1 LDRGFFIKIRVML
14 KNYFISAYRS
24 IIKNKFY
31 SVLNI
36 FGPAIGITCAILIL
50 LYVQEELTFDKHS
63 KNYNRVYRLE
73 SDFNISG
80 KATLAALVPMPM
92 APTLKDEFPEIKEIT
107 RFAGFGIQ
115 DILFTYK
122 DLKFFEDKIYFADS
136 TVFKVF
142 NYEFVLGSADNA
154 LNEPNTIVIT
164 ESFASRYFGKN
175 NPIGEVLTTSNFG
188 SCRVTGVIKDVPAN
202 SHLRFD
208 CLLSMATI
216 VELTGVD
223 RFNSRSAPS
232 FWNISAFGYIVL
244 NENARIEDLL
254 NKFPGFYDKYMSSLG
269 KQINA
274 TFKLRATRIDKV
286 HFSSKLEF
294 DLPVGN
300 YSYIIIFSLI
310 GLFMLLIASLNYMNM
325 ATARSTNRS
334 KEVGLRKVMGAGKGT
349 LIRQFISE
357 SMVLII
363 IALIISLIATIFI
376 MPSFNVLTDKALKIG
391 NLFLPA
397 TFLLILLITLLVGL
411 ISGSY
416 PAFYLSSFSP
426 VDVLMSNVNPR
437 QGRGLLRKILVVF
450 QFAVSGTLII
460 GTMIVSGQQRF
471 IRNMD
476 LGLNKKN
483 VMIIPIRDT
492 AFINRKL
499 QSFKDELLKL
509 PDIKGV
515 SSSLLVPPLMA
526 SKVVFQIEKDS
537 NMVELATSFS
547 IVDHEF
553 IDVMQME
560 ILEGRNFD
568 RTRTS
573 DLTRAFI
580 VNESAAKAFGWG
592 KNALGKRIKFGINTV
607 TGVAQRDGVV
617 IGVVKD
623 FHFTSIHNP
632 IEPFIFVVSRN
643 PNTYFYVRISG
654 NNLPAT
660 IENVK
665 KVQQDLGNTLPFT
678 YSFFEDKLN
687 DMYTAENKLNALFN
701 IFSLMTIFIACLGL
715 LGLTSYVT
723 EQRSK
728 ETGLRKIMG
737 ARVNQVVWLL
747 NKDFL
752 LLVLIS
758 NLISWPVAYYF
769 MDKWIMT
776 FAYRMDFGLSPF
788 VLSTVVPFIVSLLIT
803 LIIALVTIS
812 MLSIRAA
819 RMNPVKSLSR
829 E

>member
-1 LDRGFFIKIRVML
+1 LYKGSIIKIRAMF

-24 IIKNKFY
+24 IVKNKFY

-50 LYVQEELTFDKHS
+50 LYIQEELTFDKH
-63 KNYNRVYRLE
+63 NEIYDRIYRLE

-92 APTLKDEFPEIKEIT
+92 APTLKDEFPEIKEMT
-107 RFAGFGIQ
+107 RFAGFGIE

-142 NYEFVLGSADNA
+142 NYEFVLGSPDNA

-164 ESFASRYFGKN
+164 ESFASRYFGKI
-175 NPIGEVLTTSNFG
+175 NPMGEVLTTSNFG
-188 SCRVTGVIKDVPAN
+188 NCRVTGVIKDVPAN

-216 VELTGVD
+216 VQLTGVD

-232 FWNISAFGYIVL
+232 FWNVSAFGYIVL

-286 HFSSKLEF
+286 HFSTKLEF

-300 YSYIIIFSLI
+300 YSYIIIFSLV

-334 KEVGLRKVMGAGKGT
+334 KEVGLRKVIGAGKGT

-357 SMVLII
+357 SMVLVI
-363 IALIISLIATIFI
+363 IALIIGLIATIFI
-376 MPSFNVLTDKALKIG
+376 LPSFNVLTDKVLKID
-391 NLFLPA
+391 NLFKPA
-397 TFLLILLITLLVGL
+397 TFILILLITLFVGL

-426 VDVLMSNVNPR
+426 VDVLKSNVNPR

-450 QFAVSGTLII
+450 QFAISGTLII

-471 IRNMD
+471 IRNKD
-476 LGLNKKN
+476 LGLNKEN

-492 AFINRKL
+492 VFINRKL

-515 SSSLLVPPLMA
+515 SSSILVPPLMA

-568 RTRTS
+568 RTQTS
-573 DLTRAFI
+573 DLTKAFV
-580 VNESAAKAFGWG
+580 VNETAAKAFGWG
-592 KNALGKRIKFGINTV
+592 KNAIGKRIKFGINPN

-623 FHFTSIHNP
+623 FHFTSVHNP

-654 NNLPAT
+654 NNIPAT
-660 IENVK
+660 IENVR

-678 YSFFEDKLN
+678 YSFFADKLN
-687 DMYTAENKLNALFN
+687 DMYMAENKLNTLFN

-728 ETGLRKIMG
+728 ETALRKIMG
-737 ARVNQVVWLL
+737 ARVDQVVWLL

-752 LLVLIS
+752 FLVLIS

-769 MDKWIMT
+769 MDKWIIT

-788 VLSTVVPFIVSLLIT
+788 VLSTVIPFVVSLLIT

-819 RMNPVKSLSR
+819 KVNPVESLSR

>member
-1 LDRGFFIKIRVML
+1 ML
-14 KNYFISAYRS
+14 KNYFISAYRN
-24 IIKNKFY
+24 IVKNKFY
-31 SVLNI
+31 SALNI

-50 LYVQEELTFDKHS
+50 LYVQEELTFDKHNS
-63 KNYNRVYRLE
+63 NYKRIYRLE

-80 KATLAALVPMPM
+80 KANLAALVPMPM
-92 APTLKDEFPEIKEIT
+92 APTLKDEYPEIREIV

-115 DILFTYK
+115 DILFQYK

-142 NYEFVLGSADNA
+142 DYKFILGSPDNA

-164 ESFASRYFGKN
+164 ESFAKRYFGRN
-175 NPIGEVLTTSNFG
+175 NPMGEVLITSNFG
-188 SCRVTGVIKDVPAN
+188 NCRITGVIKDVPAN

-232 FWNISAFGYIVL
+232 FWNISAFGYIL
-244 NENARIEDLL
+244 LDENARIEDLL
-254 NKFPGFYDKYMSSLG
+254 GKFTGFYEKYMSSLG

-274 TFKLRATRIDKV
+274 TFRLKATRIDKV
-286 HFSSKLEF
+286 HFGSRLEF

-300 YSYIIIFSLI
+300 FSYIIIFSLV
-310 GLFMLLIASLNYMNM
+310 GVFMLLIASLNYMNM

-334 KEVGLRKVMGAGKGT
+334 KEVGLRKVIGAGRGM
-349 LIRQFISE
+349 LIRQFIGE
-357 SMVLII
+357 SMVLVILAFI
-363 IALIISLIATIFI
+363 IALIATIFI
-376 MPSFNVLTDKALKIG
+376 LPSFNILTDKALKFG
-391 NLFLPA
+391 NLFDPV
-397 TFLLILLITLLVGL
+397 TFLLILLITLFVGL
-411 ISGSY
+411 VSGSY
-416 PAFYLSSFSP
+416 PALYLSSFSP
-426 VDVLMSNVNPR
+426 VDVLKSNVNPH
-437 QGRGLLRKILVVF
+437 QGKGVLRKILVVF
-450 QFAVSGTLII
+450 QFAISGTLII

-471 IRNMD
+471 IRNKD
-476 LGLNKKN
+476 LGLNKEN
-483 VMIIPIRDT
+483 VMIIPVRDT
-492 AFINRKL
+492 AFINHKL

-515 SSSLLVPPLMA
+515 SSSALVPPLMA

-537 NMVELATSFS
+537 SMVQLATSFS

-553 IDVMQME
+553 IDVMQ
-560 ILEGRNFD
+560 IKLLEGRNFD
-568 RTRTS
+568 RSITS
-573 DLTRAFI
+573 DLTKAFI
-580 VNESAAKAFGWG
+580 INETAAKAFGWG
-592 KNALGKRIKFGINTV
+592 NNALGKRIRFGLNPS

-632 IEPFIFVVSRN
+632 VEPFIFVISSN
-643 PNTYFYVRISG
+643 PNTYFYIRISS
-654 NNLPAT
+654 NNTPET

-665 KVQQDLGNTLPFT
+665 KVQQDMGNTLPFN
-678 YSFFEDKLN
+678 YFFFADKLN
-687 DMYTAENKLNALFN
+687 EMYTAENKLNTLFN

-737 ARVNQVVWLL
+737 ARIDQVVWLL

-752 LLVLIS
+752 ILVLIS
-758 NLISWPVAYYF
+758 NLISWPVAYYL
-769 MDKWIMT
+769 MEKWLGG
-776 FAYRMDFGLSPF
+776 FAYRMEFGLTPF
-788 VLSTVVPFIVSLLIT
+788 TGATVIPFIVSLFIT
-803 LIIALVTIS
+803 LIIALITIS
-812 MLSIRAA
+812 SLSLKAA
-819 RMNPVKSLSR
+819 NINPINTLSR

>member
-1 LDRGFFIKIRVML
+1 ML

-50 LYVQEELTFDKHS
+50 LYVQEELTYDKHN
-63 KNYNRVYRLE
+63 KNFDRIYRLE

-92 APTLKDEFPEIKEIT
+92 APTLKDEYPEIKETT
-107 RFAGFGIQ
+107 RFAGFGIT
-115 DILFTYK
+115 DILFQYK
-122 DLKFFEDKIYFADS
+122 DLKFFEDKLYFADS

-142 NYEFVLGSADNA
+142 DYKFILGTPDNA

-164 ESFASRYFGKN
+164 ESFASRYFVKE
-175 NPIGEVLTTSNFG
+175 NPMGEVLTTSNFG
-188 SCRVTGVIKDVPAN
+188 NCRVTGVIKDVPAN

-223 RFNSRSAPS
+223 RFNSRSAPAY
-232 FWNISAFGYIVL
+232 WNISAFGYIL
-244 NENARIEDLL
+244 LDDNARIEDLL
-254 NKFPGFYDKYMSSLG
+254 AKFPGFYDKYMSSLG

-274 TFKLRATRIDKV
+274 TFRLMATRIDKV
-286 HFSSKLEF
+286 HFGSRLEF

-300 YSYIIIFSLI
+300 FSYILIFSLVGI
-310 GLFMLLIASLNYMNM
+310 FMLLIASLNYMNM
-325 ATARSTNRS
+325 ATARSTNRA
-334 KEVGLRKVMGAGKGT
+334 KEVGLRKVIGAGKGT

-357 SMVLII
+357 SMVLVIV
-363 IALIISLIATIFI
+363 ALIIALIATIFI
-376 MPSFNVLTDKALKIG
+376 LPSFNVLTDKVLKIG
-391 NLFLPA
+391 NLFEPV
-397 TFLLILLITLLVGL
+397 TIILIILITLFVGL

-416 PAFYLSSFSP
+416 PALYLSSFSP
-426 VDVLMSNVNPR
+426 VEVLKSNVNPR
-437 QGRGLLRKILVVF
+437 QGKGMLRKILVVF
-450 QFAVSGTLII
+450 QFAISGILII
-460 GTMIVSGQQRF
+460 GTMIVSGQQRY
-471 IRNMD
+471 IRNKD
-476 LGLNKKN
+476 LGLNKEN

-492 AFINRKL
+492 AFINRKM

-509 PDIKGV
+509 TDVKGV
-515 SSSLLVPPLMA
+515 SSAALVPPLMA
-526 SKVVFQIEKDS
+526 SKVVFLIEKDS
-537 NMVELATSFS
+537 SMVELATSFS

-553 IDVMQME
+553 IDVMQMKM
-560 ILEGRNFD
+560 LEGRDFD
-568 RTRTS
+568 RSITS

-580 VNESAAKAFGWG
+580 VNEAAVKAFGWG
-592 KNALGKRIKFGINTV
+592 NDALGKRIKFGINPA

-654 NNLPAT
+654 SNIPAA

-665 KVQQDLGNTLPFT
+665 KVQQDMGNTLPFN
-678 YSFFEDKLN
+678 YFFFADKL
-687 DMYTAENKLNALFN
+687 DEMYTAENKLNALFN

-737 ARVNQVVWLL
+737 ARVDQVVWLL

-752 LLVLIS
+752 ILVLIS
-758 NLISWPVAYYF
+758 NLISWPVAFYI
-769 MDKWIMT
+769 MDRWIMS
-776 FAYRMDFGLSPF
+776 FAYRMNFGLSPF
-788 VLSTVVPFIVSLLIT
+788 VWATVIPFIVSLIIT
-803 LIIALVTIS
+803 LIIAFITIS
-812 MLSIRAA
+812 SVSIKAA
-819 RMNPVKSLSR
+819 NLNPINTVSR

>member
-1 LDRGFFIKIRVML
+1 MIKS
-14 KNYFISAYRS
+14 YFISAFRN
-24 IIKNKFY
+24 IVKNKFY

-50 LYVQEELTFDKHS
+50 LYVQEELTFDKYN
-63 KNYNRVYRLE
+63 KNYDRIYRLE

-92 APTLKDEFPEIKEIT
+92 APTLKDEYPEIKEIA

-115 DILFTYK
+115 DILFRYK
-122 DLKFFEDKIYFADS
+122 DLKFFEDKIYFTDS
-136 TVFKVF
+136 TVFNVF
-142 NYEFVLGSADNA
+142 DYEFILGSPDNA

-164 ESFASRYFGKN
+164 ESFASKYFGKN
-175 NPIGEVLTTSNFG
+175 NPMGEVLITSNFG
-188 SCRVTGVIKDVPAN
+188 NCRVTGVIKDVPAN

-223 RFNSRSAPS
+223 RFNSRSAPA
-232 FWNISAFGYIVL
+232 FWNISAFGYILL
-244 NENARIEDLL
+244 NDNARIEDLL
-254 NKFPGFYDKYMSSLG
+254 AKFPGFYDKYMSSLG

-274 TFKLRATRIDKV
+274 TFRLKATRIDKV
-286 HFSSKLEF
+286 HFGSALEF

-300 YSYIIIFSLI
+300 FSYVIIFLLVGI
-310 GLFMLLIASLNYMNM
+310 FMLLIASLNYMNM

-334 KEVGLRKVMGAGKGT
+334 KEVGLRKVIGAGRGT

-357 SMVLII
+357 SMVLVILALI
-363 IALIISLIATIFI
+363 IALVATIFI
-376 MPSFNVLTDKALKIG
+376 IPSFNILTDKALKIG
-391 NLFLPA
+391 NLFEPV
-397 TFLLILLITLLVGL
+397 TFILILLITLFVGL

-426 VDVLMSNVNPR
+426 VDVLKSNVNPR
-437 QGRGLLRKILVVF
+437 QGKGVLRKILVVF
-450 QFAVSGTLII
+450 QFAISGTLII
-460 GTMIVSGQQRF
+460 GTIIVSGQQRF
-471 IRNMD
+471 IRNKD
-476 LGLNKKN
+476 LGLNKEN

-492 AFINRKL
+492 AFINNKM
-499 QSFKDELLKL
+499 QSFKDELSKL
-509 PDIKGV
+509 PDVKGV
-515 SSSLLVPPLMA
+515 SSSALVPPLMA

-547 IVDHEF
+547 VVDHDF
-553 IDVMQME
+553 IDVMQMK

-568 RTRTS
+568 KSITS
-573 DLTRAFI
+573 DLTKAFI
-580 VNESAAKAFGWG
+580 INETAAKSFGWG
-592 KNALGKRIKFGINTV
+592 KNALGKRIRFGLNPA

-632 IEPFIFVVSRN
+632 IEPFIFIVTRN
-643 PNTYFYVRISG
+643 PNTYFYVRIS
-654 NNLPAT
+654 NNNIPAT
-660 IENVK
+660 IESVK
-665 KVQQDLGNTLPFT
+665 KVQLDMGSTLPFN
-678 YSFFEDKLN
+678 YFFFADKLN
-687 DMYTAENKLNALFN
+687 EMYTAENKLNALFN

-737 ARVNQVVWLL
+737 ARISQLIWLL

-752 LLVLIS
+752 ILVLIS
-758 NLISWPVAYYF
+758 NLISWPVAYYL
-769 MDKWIMT
+769 MKRWLQG
-776 FAYRMDFGLSPF
+776 FAYRMEFGLTPFTEATVIPF
-788 VLSTVVPFIVSLLIT
+788 VVSLFIT
-803 LIIALVTIS
+803 VIIALITIS
-812 MLSIRAA
+812 SLSVRAA
-819 RMNPVKSLSR
+819 NVNPIKSLSR

>member
-1 LDRGFFIKIRVML
+1 ML

-24 IIKNKFY
+24 IAKNKFY

-50 LYVQEELTFDKHS
+50 LYVKEELTFDK
-63 KNYNRVYRLE
+63 YNKKYDRIYRLE

-92 APTLKDEFPEIKEIT
+92 APTLKDEYPEIKEVA

-115 DILFTYK
+115 DILFQYK
-122 DLKFFEDKIYFADS
+122 DLKFFEDKIYFSDS
-136 TVFKVF
+136 TVFKIF
-142 NYEFVLGSADNA
+142 DYDFLLGSPDNA

-164 ESFASRYFGKN
+164 ESFARRYFGKE
-175 NPIGEVLTTSNFG
+175 NPMGEVLITSNFG
-188 SCRVTGVIKDVPAN
+188 NCRVTGVIKDVPAN

-223 RFNSRSAPS
+223 RFNSRSAPA
-232 FWNISAFGYIVL
+232 FWNISAFGYIL
-244 NENARIEDLL
+244 LDGNAKIEDLL
-254 NKFPGFYDKYMSSLG
+254 GKFPSFYEKYMSSLG

-274 TFKLRATRIDKV
+274 TFRLKATRIDKV
-286 HFSSKLEF
+286 HFGSKLEF

-300 YSYIIIFSLI
+300 YSYIIIFSLVGI
-310 GLFMLLIASLNYMNM
+310 FMLLIASLNYMNM

-334 KEVGLRKVMGAGKGT
+334 KEVGLRKVIGAGRGT

-357 SMVLII
+357 SMVLVVLSLV
-363 IALIISLIATIFI
+363 IALIATIFI
-376 MPSFNVLTDKALKIG
+376 LPSFNVLTDKALKIT
-391 NLFLPA
+391 NLFEPV
-397 TFLLILLITLLVGL
+397 TFSLILLITLAVGL

-426 VDVLMSNVNPR
+426 VDVLKSNVNPH
-437 QGRGLLRKILVVF
+437 QGKGFLRKILVVF
-450 QFAVSGTLII
+450 QFAISGALII

-471 IRNMD
+471 IRNKD
-476 LGLNKKN
+476 LGLNKEN
-483 VMIIPIRDT
+483 VMIIPVRDT

-509 PDIKGV
+509 PDVKGV
-515 SSSLLVPPLMA
+515 ASSALVPPLMA

-537 NMVELATSFS
+537 SMVELATSFS

-553 IDVMQME
+553 IDVMQMK
-560 ILEGRNFD
+560 LVEGRNFD
-568 RTRTS
+568 KSITS
-573 DLTRAFI
+573 DLTKAFI
-580 VNESAAKAFGWG
+580 VNETAVRVFGWG
-592 KNALGKRIKFGINTV
+592 NNALGKKIRFGLNPA

-632 IEPFIFVVSRN
+632 IEPFIFIVSRN
-643 PNTYFYVRISG
+643 PNTYFYVRIS
-654 NNLPAT
+654 NNNIPAT
-660 IENVK
+660 IESVK
-665 KVQQDLGNTLPFT
+665 KVQQDMGNTLPFN
-678 YSFFEDKLN
+678 YFFFADKL
-687 DMYTAENKLNALFN
+687 DEMYTAENKLNTLFN

-715 LGLTSYVT
+715 LGLTSYVA

-728 ETGLRKIMG
+728 ETSLRKIMG
-737 ARVNQVVWLL
+737 ASVNQVIWLL

-758 NLISWPVAYYF
+758 NLISWPVAYYL
-769 MDKWIMT
+769 MDRWIMG

-788 VLSTVVPFIVSLLIT
+788 VWATVIPFVVSLLVT
-803 LIIALVTIS
+803 LIIALITIS
-812 MLSIRAA
+812 SLSIKAA
-819 RMNPVKSLSR
+819 YVNPIETLTR